1 MDIARNI
8 NNICKYR
15 NIHSVNWQY
24 SSDQGTGSLT
34 MTCFGI
40 SFTASMSAGFS
51 IGFIKGWYEEAM
63 DRATEEIC
71 FSLQMKEI
79 FY

>member
-34 MTCFGI
+34 MT
-40 SFTASMSAGFS
+40 SFDIPLTGSMSAGFT
-51 IGFIKGWYEEAM
+51 IGF
-63 DRATEEIC
+63 
-71 FSLQMKEI
+71 MKEW
-79 FY
+79 YDEGNG